1 MLAAALAALLVVIA
15 GGARWLLA
23 ANRPAGVAAK
33 APAEAA
39 RLSIVV
45 LPFANLS
52 GDPGQDD
59 LVDAPTDELITS
71 LARIR
76 DTFVIARNTAVI

>member
-1 MLAAALAALLVVIA
+1 LDADTPLQGVTFPRLITTTQQKRPFALAPLAALLAPLLILIA
-15 GGARWLLA
+15 GGAWWLLN
-23 ANRPAGVAAK
+23 ANRPASVAAK

-52 GDPGQDD
+52 GDPG
-59 LVDAPTDELITS
+59 
-71 LARIR
+71 
-76 DTFVIARNTAVI
+76 